1 MYAIVILLVQGRRSL
16 EPKWT
21 RTLVSWNPD
30 LDYWGQYWSISRLLY
45 ELMQHIPLVGDPAA
59 TAAVAATAKP

>member
-30 LDYWGQYWSISRLLY
+30 LDYWGQDWGISRLLY
-45 ELMQHIPLVGDPAA
+45 ELMQHIPLVGDP
-59 TAAVAATAKP
+59 TAIAVVAATAKP

>member
-1 MYAIVILLVQGRRSL
+1 MYAIVILIDQGRRSL

-30 LDYWGQYWSISRLLY
+30 LGYWGQ
-45 ELMQHIPLVGDPAA
+45 
-59 TAAVAATAKP
+59 